1 MAIFYSQVN
10 ICIPEIESID
20 IGNFTGDRNDDLAKM
35 LEILEDEYGLSE
47 IPDGYVVHHHTENGI
62 LQLVEE
68 EIHTMFTH
76 IGGHSLY
83 K

>member
-1 MAIFYSQVN
+1 
-10 ICIPEIESID
+10 
-20 IGNFTGDRNDDLAKM
+20 M